1 MSDDAHTAVGEVE
14 AEAKEPEKKG
24 FEFPGTLTVLV
35 IVTFL
40 VWLAAFL
47 IPAGQYQR
55 DENGVP
61 TPGSF
66 EQVDAPQAFNER
78 VEDFFLAPVN
88 GFYGLQ
94 DPETGYVR
102 PFGVGSLFGAVG
114 VFAFVLAIGA
124 FMTMV
129 LATGALDV
137 AIGRL
142 AYAVR
147 GRPWLV
153 IVAVMVLFSL
163 LGTTMGWSDETLG
176 FYALIIPLMLAL
188 GYDRMAV
195 AGMIIAS
202 ATVGAMASTVNPF
215 SVGVASEFAGVGL
228 GDGIGLRWIGWAV
241 LTTLTIA
248 YVVRYAERAKT
259 NPEKSLIGYLPED
272 EELVKKEE
280 SAADLTLSGRQKIVL
295 GITGFTFALLVFSV
309 IPWDSIFDLSV
320 EVDPISHEP
329 LPHDPWWNLGW
340 WFPELVALFLVASVV
355 VGLVAGYGEKQITG
369 NIMRGFGDFIG
380 AGVAVVLARGVTVI
394 LNNTQTIDTILSWME
409 DAVSGTSAVGFTSL
423 VLIINTGVAFIIPSS
438 SGHATLAMPLL
449 APLGDFADVSR
460 PLVVTA
466 WSWGAG
472 IARFITPTSAMVM
485 AGIALAGV
493 RYDKWIRF
501 MLPLMA
507 ILAVAC
513 LVMLGIAAVLE

>member
-1 MSDDAHTAVGEVE
+1 MSDDAPTAIGEVE
-14 AEAKEPEKKG
+14 AEAKEPEKRG

-40 VWLAAFL
+40 VWVAAFL
-47 IPAGQYQR
+47 IPSGAYQH

-61 TPGSF
+61 QPGSY
-66 EQVDAPQAFNER
+66 EQIDSPQDLGER

-88 GFYGLQ
+88 GLYGLQ
-94 DPETGYVR
+94 DPETGFVR
-102 PFGVGSLFGAVG
+102 PFGVGRLFGAVG

-137 AIGRL
+137 AIGKL

-153 IVAVMVLFSL
+153 IVAVMLLFSL
-163 LGTTMGWSDETLG
+163 LGTTMGWADETLG
-176 FYALIIPLMLAL
+176 FYALLIPLLLAL

-202 ATVGAMASTVNPF
+202 TTVGAMASTVNPF
-215 SVGVASEFAGVGL
+215 SIGVASEFADVGI

-241 LTTLTIA
+241 LTALTIA
-248 YVVRYAERAKT
+248 YVVRYAERAKA
-259 NPEKSLIGYLPED
+259 NPDRSLVGFPPED

-280 SAADLTLSGRQKIVL
+280 SAASLTLTGRQKVIL
-295 GITGFTFALLVFSV
+295 GITAFTFALLVFSV
-309 IPWDSIFDLSV
+309 IPWDSIFDLGV
-320 EVDPISHEP
+320 NVDPETHVP
-329 LPHDPWWNLGW
+329 LPNDPWWNLGW
-340 WFPELVALFLVASVV
+340 WFPELIALFLVASVV

-409 DAVSGTSAVGFTSL
+409 DAVSGTSAVTFTSL
-423 VLIINTGVAFIIPSS
+423 VLLINTGIAFIIPSS

-460 PLVVTA
+460 PLVVTS

-472 IARFITPTSAMVM
+472 IARFITPTSAVVM

-507 ILAVAC
+507 ILAVAS
-513 LVMLGIAAVLE
+513 LVMLGIAAAIE

>member
-1 MSDDAHTAVGEVE
+1 MSDEAHTAIGEVE

-40 VWLAAFL
+40 VWVAAFL
-47 IPAGQYQR
+47 IPSGTYQH
-55 DENGVP
+55 DESGVP
-61 TPGSF
+61 QPGSF
-66 EQVDAPQAFNER
+66 QQIDSPQDLGER

-88 GFYGLQ
+88 GLYGLQ
-94 DPETGYVR
+94 DPETGFVR
-102 PFGVGSLFGAVG
+102 PFGVGRLFGAVG

-137 AIGRL
+137 AIGKL

-153 IVAVMVLFSL
+153 IVAVMLLFSL
-163 LGTTMGWSDETLG
+163 LGTTMGWADETLG
-176 FYALIIPLMLAL
+176 FYALLIPLLLAL

-202 ATVGAMASTVNPF
+202 TTVGAMASTVNPF
-215 SVGVASEFAGVGL
+215 SIGVASEFADVGI

-241 LTTLTIA
+241 LTALTIA
-248 YVVRYAERAKT
+248 YVVRYAERAKA
-259 NPEKSLIGYLPED
+259 NPDRSLAGFLPED

-280 SAADLTLSGRQKIVL
+280 SAATLTLTGRQKLIL
-295 GITGFTFALLVFSV
+295 GITAFTFDPETHVP
-309 IPWDSIFDLSV
+309 IPN
-320 EVDPISHEP
+320 
-329 LPHDPWWNLGW
+329 DPWWNLGW
-340 WFPELVALFLVASVV
+340 WFPELIALFLVASVV
-355 VGLVAGYGEKQITG
+355 VGLVAGFGEKEITG

-409 DAVSGTSAVGFTSL
+409 DAVSGTSAVTFTSL
-423 VLIINTGVAFIIPSS
+423 VLLINTGIAFIIPSS

-460 PLVVTA
+460 PLVVTS

-472 IARFITPTSAMVM
+472 IARFVTPTSAVVM

-507 ILAVAC
+507 ILAVAS
-513 LVMLGIAAVLE
+513 LVMLGIAAAIE

>member
-1 MSDDAHTAVGEVE
+1 MSSEE
-14 AEAKEPEKKG
+14 ASPPKPEKKG
-24 FEFPGTLTVLV
+24 FQFPSTMTVLV
-35 IVTFL
+35 IVTL
-40 VWLAAFL
+40 IVWIAAFL
-47 IPAGQYQR
+47 IPSGTYEH

-61 TPGSF
+61 QPGSYR
-66 EQVDAPQAFNER
+66 EIDSPQDFGDR
-78 VEDFFLAPVN
+78 VGDFFLAPVN
-88 GFYGLQ
+88 GLYGLQ
-94 DPETGYVR
+94 DPETGVVV
-102 PFGVGSLFGAVG
+102 PFGVGRLFGAVG

-153 IVAVMVLFSL
+153 IVAVMALFSL
-163 LGTTMGWSDETLG
+163 LGTCMGWADETLG
-176 FYALIIPLMLAL
+176 FYALLIPLMLTL
-188 GYDRMAV
+188 GYDRMV
-195 AGMIIAS
+195 AAGTIIAS

-215 SVGVASEFAGVGL
+215 SIGVASEFAGTGI
-228 GDGIGLRWIGWAV
+228 GDGIALRWIGWFI
-241 LTTLTIA
+241 LTTITIA
-248 YVVRYAERAKT
+248 YVVWYAERVKAQ
-259 NPEKSLIGYLPED
+259 PDRSLVGFAPED
-272 EELVKKEE
+272 
-280 SAADLTLSGRQKIVL
+280 AAEVEREQGAAGLTLTGRQKLVL
-295 GITGFTFALLVFSV
+295 AITAFTFALLVFSV
-309 IPWDSIFDLSV
+309 IPWDSIIGF
-320 EVDPISHEP
+320 ETTDPITHETIQN
-329 LPHDPWWNLGW
+329 DFWWNLGW
-340 WFPELVALFLVASVV
+340 WFPELTALFLVAAVI
-355 VGLVAGYGEKQITG
+355 VGLVAGYGEKEITG
-369 NIMRGFGDFIG
+369 NITQGFRDFIG

-409 DAVSGTSAVGFTSL
+409 DAVSGTGAVGFTSL
-423 VLIINTGVAFIIPSS
+423 VLLINTGIAFIIPSS

-472 IARFITPTSAMVM
+472 IARFITPTSAVVM
-485 AGIALAGV
+485 AGLALAGV
-493 RYDKWIRF
+493 RYDRWIRF

-513 LVMLGIAAVLE
+513 LVMLGIAALVE